1 MFPFKCISLSTIS
14 SARLASAGYF
24 SENFIPAEGMIWNDM
39 VMFDQ
44 IGNNDLISEN
54 VRFRFEYTVASL
66 ANRLYIDNIRVG
78 EASSLITTPNASNL
92 FALSVY
98 PNPTTDNTQI
108 LFNSAIDGFVT
119 IKMYNVLGA
128 EVITLFD
135 NNVEEGHNSFNVN
148 LENIEE
154 GIYFISMISEGQ
166 VVETTKI
173 LVQ

>member
-1 MFPFKCISLSTIS
+1 ML
-14 SARLASAGYF
+14 
-24 SENFIPAEGMIWNDM
+24 
-39 VMFDQ
+39 
-44 IGNNDLISEN
+44 LI
-54 VRFRFEYTVASL
+54 YL
-66 ANRLYIDNIRVG
+66 L
-78 EASSLITTPNASNL
+78 
-92 FALSVY
+92 LSVY

-128 EVITLFD
+128 EVIILYD

-154 GIYFISMISEGQ
+154 GIYFISMISEGE